1 MLSRWSAPI
10 PIALLLLPGAFAPA
24 AAQVRDP
31 VQVRVPTVISDTPE
45 YCGVLK
51 NRIDGLAQETPGAMP
66 AEVAEL
72 SMEGERMC
80 EHGHIR
86 GGLLRLRR
94 AIAILRHPGN

>member
-1 MLSRWSAPI
+1 MLFRWSAPI
-10 PIALLLLPGAFAPA
+10 PIAILLLTGAFAPVEG
-24 AAQVRDP
+24 QPRD
-31 VQVRVPTVISDTPE
+31 PTVISDTPE
-45 YCGVLK
+45 YCGVLRD
-51 NRIDGLAQETPGAMP
+51 RIAGLVQEEPGAMP